1 VTRRVRFRL
10 LAAFTVLLLAAVVL
24 AGVGWWGM
32 RSTQRALAGVEHELL
47 PTLSHALEL
56 SQRTTQLALVAPKLS
71 ESATEVE
78 LEAHRGTAL
87 QLLQQ
92 IQQRS
97 VDLQPS
103 AGLQRVIGP
112 LHQELGRQLDTLVA
126 LTRAKQQLQQRLAAQ
141 RRELE
146 TLGAAWHGAGA
157 AARALPRPAPTPPVH
172 VAAAPPDEAAQATA
186 LWSTLV
192 LGLGAEDAATIGRLQ
207 ADVEAL
213 MLAARARGTL
223 ARLPQPQGDAL
234 RQLADGGEGLL
245 AQRQRLLDL
254 ERRGAYLVVLA
265 RANADELNSEVS
277 LEVARLRGVAAERSN
292 ALERAVRS
300 GETGVLVLALVAIGI
315 AALAARY
322 VRRLVGEI
330 EAVTAHMVRLAEGD
344 TTQQPA
350 AALPPGDRPD
360 ELGALA
366 HSFELLRDQA
376 LARQRLVAELHTQ
389 REQLEAVLESLTDGL
404 AVFDRERRLLL
415 WNRRFAELLAPMG
428 AVPRVGVPLAEL
440 FAGLPPGARWQGAPG
455 RAGHDAAL
463 RGDGSAGALTVAGNA
478 ANTCNAVT
486 GHGDDAARAIAGSP
500 GVSPADAAAWDGSG
514 QVELQLPD
522 GGVWDLRSRRMPAGG
537 SVTLATDLTARRAIE
552 RELQQAQKL
561 EVLGQLTGGVA
572 HDFNNHL
579 GTMLGNLVLL
589 QSELAGAPRAE
600 ALWQRVQRAAA
611 SAAGLTRR
619 LLAFARRQP
628 LQAEQVELDGMLE
641 EMRDL
646 IEYSAGEAVE
656 VTLALGAPGAL
667 LHLDRGQLENAVLNL
682 VMNSAAAMPDGGRL
696 QVGTGVDPDGRV
708 RLSVADSGIGLP
720 PALRDKVFEPFFTTK
735 ADGKGSG
742 LGLSIVYGFVKQSG
756 GDITLQSEPG
766 AGTTVLM
773 RLPPAQAPEARAAAA
788 GAGDAPAGAAAASDD
803 AALHGLRVLVVED
816 DEAFRAT
823 LLDLLQR
830 AGAAAQGVR
839 SAELALQALQAAPAL
854 PQLVLSDICLGRGQD
869 GLGLARTLR
878 QRWPALPVI
887 LMSGLAPE
895 MLGQPTDWLREFG
908 FLQKPF
914 AMRTLADVSRVGP
927 RHEHST
933 SEVHLRRV

>member
-1 VTRRVRFRL
+1 MTRRVRFRL

-32 RSTQRALAGVEHELL
+32 RSTQHALAGVERELL

-87 QLLQQ
+87 ELLQQ

-97 VDLQPS
+97 GELQPW

-112 LHQELGRQLDTLVA
+112 LHQELGRQLDMLVA
-126 LTRAKQQLQQRLAAQ
+126 LTRGKQQLQQRLGAH

-146 TLGAAWHGAGA
+146 TLGAAWHGAGG
-157 AARALPRPAPTPPVH
+157 AARGLPPPPGD
-172 VAAAPPDEAAQATA
+172 ASLATA

-207 ADVEAL
+207 ADVEAR
-213 MLAARARGTL
+213 MLAARGRGVL
-223 ARLPQPQGDAL
+223 AHLPEPQAEAL
-234 RQLADGGEGLL
+234 RQLADAGEGLL

-265 RANADELNSEVS
+265 RANADELNDEVS
-277 LEVARLRGVAAERSN
+277 REVARLRGVAAERSN
-292 ALERAVRS
+292 ALERVVRS
-300 GETGVLVLALVAIGI
+300 GETGVLVLALVAIMI

-322 VRRLVGEI
+322 VRSLVGEI

-350 AALPPGDRPD
+350 AAALPPSDRPD

-415 WNRRFAELLAPMG
+415 WNRRFAELLAPLG

-440 FAGLPPGARWQGAPG
+440 FAGLPPGARWHGAPG
-455 RAGHDAAL
+455 RIGSTGTPRLDDDGTALTMAVSPADAAW
-463 RGDGSAGALTVAGNA
+463 NA
-478 ANTCNAVT
+478 A
-486 GHGDDAARAIAGSP
+486 
-500 GVSPADAAAWDGSG
+500 VSAADAAAWDGSG

-537 SVTLATDLTARRAIE
+537 SVTLATDLSTRRAIE

-600 ALWQRVQRAAA
+600 ALWQRVHRAAA

-628 LQAEQVELDGMLE
+628 LQAERVELDGMLE

-656 VTLALGAPGAL
+656 VTLALDAPGAQ
-667 LHLDRGQLENAVLNL
+667 LHVDRGQLENAVLNL

-696 QVGTGVDPDGRV
+696 QVSTGLDPDGRV
-708 RLSVADSGIGLP
+708 RLAVADTGIGLP

-756 GDITLQSEPG
+756 GDITLDSEPG
-766 AGTTVLM
+766 AGTTVQM
-773 RLPPAQAPEARAAAA
+773 RLPLVAPEASDAPSTAPHGEAA
-788 GAGDAPAGAAAASDD
+788 GAPRPGVARRAHAPEPDD
-803 AALHGLRVLVVED
+803 AALRGLSVLVVED

-830 AGAAAQGVR
+830 AGAQAQGVR
-839 SAELALQALQAAPAL
+839 SAEVALDALQAAPAL

-869 GLGLARTLR
+869 GLGLARSLR
-878 QRWPALPVI
+878 ERWPALPVI

-895 MLGQPTDWLREFG
+895 MLGQPTDWLRDFG

-914 AMRTLADVSRVGP
+914 PMRALAEVSRSGH
-927 RHEHST
+927 RHEHS
-933 SEVHLRRV
+933 

>member
-97 VDLQPS
+97 DDLQPS

-126 LTRAKQQLQQRLAAQ
+126 LTRGKQQLQQRLAAQ

-157 AARALPRPAPTPPVH
+157 AARALPRPAPTP
-172 VAAAPPDEAAQATA
+172 AGDAAQATA

-223 ARLPQPQGDAL
+223 ARLPGPQGDAL
-234 RQLADGGEGLL
+234 RQLADGGDGLL

-265 RANADELNSEVS
+265 RANADELNNEVS

-350 AALPPGDRPD
+350 AAALPPSDRPD

-415 WNRRFAELLAPMG
+415 WNRRFAELLAPLG

-455 RAGHDAAL
+455 GMGRDGAPHADGGAGPVTIAGVA
-463 RGDGSAGALTVAGNA
+463 GVAGSAGNAGNA
-478 ANTCNAVT
+478 GNA
-486 GHGDDAARAIAGSP
+486 DEAARAIAGSP
-500 GVSPADAAAWDGSG
+500 AVSPADAAAWDGSG

-756 GDITLQSEPG
+756 GDIALHSEPG

-803 AALHGLRVLVVED
+803 AALQGLRVLVVED

-830 AGAAAQGVR
+830 AGAAAEGVR
-839 SAELALQALQAAPAL
+839 SAEVALQTLQAAPAL
-854 PQLVLSDICLGRGQD
+854 RQLVLSDICLGRSQD

-895 MLGQPTDWLREFG
+895 MLGQPTDWLRDFG

-914 AMRTLADVSRVGP
+914 AMRTLADVSRMGP

>member
-126 LTRAKQQLQQRLAAQ
+126 LTRGKQQLQQRLAAQ

-157 AARALPRPAPTPPVH
+157 AARALPRPAPTP
-172 VAAAPPDEAAQATA
+172 AGDAAQATA

-223 ARLPQPQGDAL
+223 ARLPGPQGDAL
-234 RQLADGGEGLL
+234 RQLADGGDGLL

-265 RANADELNSEVS
+265 RANADELNNEVS

-350 AALPPGDRPD
+350 AAALPPSDRPD

-415 WNRRFAELLAPMG
+415 WNRRFAELLAPLG

-455 RAGHDAAL
+455 GMGRDGAPHADGGAGPVTIAGVA
-463 RGDGSAGALTVAGNA
+463 GVAGSAGNAGNA
-478 ANTCNAVT
+478 GNA
-486 GHGDDAARAIAGSP
+486 DEAARAIAGSP
-500 GVSPADAAAWDGSG
+500 AVSPADAAAWDGSG

-756 GDITLQSEPG
+756 GDIALHSEPG

-803 AALHGLRVLVVED
+803 AALQGLRVLVVED

-830 AGAAAQGVR
+830 AGAAAEGVR
-839 SAELALQALQAAPAL
+839 SAEVALQTLQAAPAL
-854 PQLVLSDICLGRGQD
+854 RQLVLSDICLGRSQD

-895 MLGQPTDWLREFG
+895 MLGQPTDWLRDFG

-914 AMRTLADVSRVGP
+914 AMRTLADVSRMGP

>member
-1 VTRRVRFRL
+1 MTRRVRFRL

-71 ESATEVE
+71 DSVTEVE

-126 LTRAKQQLQQRLAAQ
+126 LTRGKQQLQARLSAQ

-146 TLGAAWHGAGA
+146 ALGAAWHGAGGPV
-157 AARALPRPAPTPPVH
+157 RALPPPPPPTD
-172 VAAAPPDEAAQATA
+172 AAHATA

-192 LGLGAEDAATIGRLQ
+192 LGLGADDAASIGRLQ

-213 MLAARARGTL
+213 MHAARGRGTL
-223 ARLPQPQGDAL
+223 ARLPEAQADAL

-265 RANADELNSEVS
+265 RANADELNDEVS
-277 LEVARLRGVAAERSN
+277 REVARLRGVATERSS
-292 ALERAVRS
+292 ALARVVRS
-300 GETGVLVLALVAIGI
+300 GETGVLVLALVAIMI

-350 AALPPGDRPD
+350 AAELPPSDRPD

-415 WNRRFAELLAPMG
+415 WNRRFAELLAPLG
-428 AVPRVGVPLAEL
+428 TVPRVGVPLAEL
-440 FAGLPPGARWQGAPG
+440 FDGLPPGARWHGAPG
-455 RAGHDAAL
+455 RGGAPRLDEDAAISSA
-463 RGDGSAGALTVAGNA
+463 DGARTVA
-478 ANTCNAVT
+478 
-486 GHGDDAARAIAGSP
+486 
-500 GVSPADAAAWDGSG
+500 VSAADAAAWDGSG

-537 SVTLATDLTARRAIE
+537 SVTLATDLSARRAIE

-579 GTMLGNLVLL
+579 GTMLGNLTLL

-600 ALWQRVQRAAA
+600 ALWQRVHRAAA

-628 LQAEQVELDGMLE
+628 LQAERVELDGMLE

-656 VTLALGAPGAL
+656 VTLALDARGAL
-667 LHLDRGQLENAVLNL
+667 LHVDRGQLENAVLNL

-696 QVGTGVDPDGRV
+696 HLATGIEGDGRV
-708 RLSVADSGIGLP
+708 RLAVADTGIGLP

-756 GDITLQSEPG
+756 GDITLESEPG

-773 RLPPAQAPEARAAAA
+773 RLPTVAPPEAQAPGHAAPDPERQAGGQAA
-788 GAGDAPAGAAAASDD
+788 GAVADE

-830 AGAAAQGVR
+830 AGAAAEGVR
-839 SAELALQALQAAPAL
+839 SAEVALEALQAAPAL

-878 QRWPALPVI
+878 RRWPGLPVI

-895 MLGQPTDWLREFG
+895 MLGQPTDWLRDFG

-914 AMRTLADVSRVGP
+914 PMRALADVSRVGP
-927 RHEHST
+927 RHEHS
-933 SEVHLRRV
+933 

>member
-1 VTRRVRFRL
+1 MSRGVRFRL
-10 LAAFTVLLLAAVVL
+10 LAAFTVLLLAAVML

-32 RSTQRALAGVEHELL
+32 RSTQRALAGVQHELL
-47 PTLSHALEL
+47 PTLLHALEV
-56 SQRTTQLALVAPKLS
+56 SQRTTQLALVARKLS
-71 ESATEVE
+71 ESSTEVE
-78 LEAHRGTAL
+78 LETHRGTAL

-103 AGLQRVIGP
+103 AGLQRVIGS

-126 LTRAKQQLQQRLAAQ
+126 LTSGKQQLQERLAAQ

-146 TLGAAWHGAGA
+146 TLGAAWHGAGG
-157 AARALPRPAPTPPVH
+157 AARTQPPPAGD
-172 VAAAPPDEAAQATA
+172 AGLATA

-192 LGLGAEDAATIGRLQ
+192 LGLGAEDASTIGRLQ

-213 MLAARARGTL
+213 MLAARHRDAL
-223 ARLPQPQGDAL
+223 ARLPEPQAGML
-234 RQLADGGEGLL
+234 RQLADPVEGLL

-254 ERRGAYLVVLA
+254 ERRGAYMVVLA
-265 RANADELNSEVS
+265 RANADELNDEVS
-277 LEVARLRGVAAERSN
+277 REVARLRGVAADRSS
-292 ALERAVRS
+292 ALERVVRS
-300 GETGVLVLALVAIGI
+300 GETGVLALALVAIMI
-315 AALAARY
+315 AALAAHY
-322 VRRLVGEI
+322 VRRLVGEV

-350 AALPPGDRPD
+350 AAALPPSDRPD

-428 AVPRVGVPLAEL
+428 AAPRVGVPLAEL
-440 FAGLPPGARWQGAPG
+440 FAGLPAGARWHGAPG
-455 RAGHDAAL
+455 R
-463 RGDGSAGALTVAGNA
+463 DGMPRLDDDGRALTLPVSA
-478 ANTCNAVT
+478 ADAEWTSAVS
-486 GHGDDAARAIAGSP
+486 A
-500 GVSPADAAAWDGSG
+500 ADAAAWDGSG

-600 ALWQRVQRAAA
+600 ALWQRIQRAAA

-628 LQAEQVELDGMLE
+628 LQAEAVEIDEMLL

-646 IEYSAGEAVE
+646 IEYSAGEAVAVE
-656 VTLALGAPGAL
+656 LSLDAAGAQ

-682 VMNSAAAMPDGGRL
+682 VMNSAAAMPDGGQL
-696 QVGTGVDPDGRV
+696 HLATQCADGRISLKV
-708 RLSVADSGIGLP
+708 SDSGIGLP

-756 GDITLQSEPG
+756 GDITLTSEPG
-766 AGTTVLM
+766 AGTTV
-773 RLPPAQAPEARAAAA
+773 RLRFPAWQGGGAGGEGGAALPRKPGLAA
-788 GAGDAPAGAAAASDD
+788 GLPEDSS
-803 AALHGLRVLVVED
+803 AALQGLEILVVED
-816 DEAFRAT
+816 DDAFRPT

-830 AGAAAQGVR
+830 AGAQASGVR
-839 SAELALQALQAAPAL
+839 SAEAALEALQAAPQL
-854 PQLVLSDICLGRGQD
+854 PRLVLSDICLGRGQD

-878 QRWPALPVI
+878 QRWPSLPVI

-895 MLGQPTDWLREFG
+895 MLAEPADWLGDFA

-914 AMRTLADVSRVGP
+914 ALHALADVSRVGP
-927 RHEHST
+927 RHEHS
-933 SEVHLRRV
+933 

>member
-1 VTRRVRFRL
+1 MSRGVRFRL
-10 LAAFTVLLLAAVVL
+10 LAAFTVLLLAAVML

-32 RSTQRALAGVEHELL
+32 RSTQRALAGVQHELL
-47 PTLSHALEL
+47 PTLLHALEV
-56 SQRTTQLALVAPKLS
+56 SQRTTQLALVARKLS

-78 LEAHRGTAL
+78 LETHRGTAL

-103 AGLQRVIGP
+103 AGLQRVIGS

-126 LTRAKQQLQQRLAAQ
+126 LTSGKQQLQERLAAQ

-146 TLGAAWHGAGA
+146 TLGAAWHGAGG
-157 AARALPRPAPTPPVH
+157 AARTQPPPAGDAAL
-172 VAAAPPDEAAQATA
+172 ATA

-192 LGLGAEDAATIGRLQ
+192 LGLGAEDASTIGRLQ

-213 MLAARARGTL
+213 MLAARHRGAL
-223 ARLPQPQGDAL
+223 GRLPEPQGGML
-234 RQLADGGEGLL
+234 RQLADPIEGLL

-254 ERRGAYLVVLA
+254 ERRGAYMVVLA
-265 RANADELNSEVS
+265 RANADELNDEVS
-277 LEVARLRGVAAERSN
+277 REVARLRGVASDRSS
-292 ALERAVRS
+292 ALERVVRS
-300 GETGVLVLALVAIGI
+300 GETGVLALALVAIMI
-315 AALAARY
+315 AALAAHY
-322 VRRLVGEI
+322 VRRLVGEV

-350 AALPPGDRPD
+350 AAALPPSDRPD

-428 AVPRVGVPLAEL
+428 AAPRVGVPLAEL
-440 FAGLPPGARWQGAPG
+440 FAGLPAGARWHGAPG
-455 RAGHDAAL
+455 R
-463 RGDGSAGALTVAGNA
+463 DGAPRREGTPRLDDDGTALTWPVSSADA
-478 ANTCNAVT
+478 EWTSAVS
-486 GHGDDAARAIAGSP
+486 A
-500 GVSPADAAAWDGSG
+500 ADAAAWDGSG

-600 ALWQRVQRAAA
+600 ALWQRVHRAAA

-628 LQAEQVELDGMLE
+628 LQAERVELDSMLE

-656 VTLALGAPGAL
+656 VALALDAPGAL
-667 LHLDRGQLENAVLNL
+667 LHVDRGQLENAVLNL
-682 VMNSAAAMPDGGRL
+682 VMNSAAAMPDGGHM
-696 QVGTGVDPDGRV
+696 QVSTGLDPDGRI
-708 RLSVADSGIGLP
+708 RLAVADTGIGLP

-756 GDITLQSEPG
+756 GDITLDSEPG
-766 AGTTVLM
+766 AGTTVQM
-773 RLPPAQAPEARAAAA
+773 RLPPAGPAPA
-788 GAGDAPAGAAAASDD
+788 APAGGSGTARPGARPSAAD
-803 AALHGLRVLVVED
+803 AEHPELRGLRVLVVED

-830 AGAAAQGVR
+830 AGAEAQGVR
-839 SAELALQALQAAPAL
+839 SAEVALEALQAAPAL
-854 PQLVLSDICLGRGQD
+854 PQLVLSDICLGRGED

-878 QRWPALPVI
+878 ARWPNLPVI

-895 MLGQPTDWLREFG
+895 MLGHPTDWLRDFG

-914 AMRTLADVSRVGP
+914 PLHALADVSRVGP
-927 RHEHST
+927 RHEHS
-933 SEVHLRRV
+933 

>member
-1 VTRRVRFRL
+1 MRVPSVEKGPRVTRRVRFRL

-71 ESATEVE
+71 DSATEVE

-103 AGLQRVIGP
+103 AGLQRVIAP

-126 LTRAKQQLQQRLAAQ
+126 LTRGKQQLQARLAAQ

-146 TLGAAWHGAGA
+146 ALGAAWHGAGGPVRVTLPPQPTDA
-157 AARALPRPAPTPPVH
+157 AH
-172 VAAAPPDEAAQATA
+172 ATA

-192 LGLGAEDAATIGRLQ
+192 LGLGADDAASIGRLQ

-213 MLAARARGTL
+213 MHAARSRGTL
-223 ARLPQPQGDAL
+223 ARLPEAQAAAL
-234 RQLADGGEGLL
+234 RELADGTEGLL

-265 RANADELNSEVS
+265 RANADELNDEVS
-277 LEVARLRGVAAERSN
+277 REVARLRGVAAERSS
-292 ALERAVRS
+292 ALERVVRS
-300 GETGVLVLALVAIGI
+300 GETGVLVLALVAIMI

-322 VRRLVGEI
+322 VRQLVAEI
-330 EAVTAHMVRLAEGD
+330 EAVTAHMVRLADGD

-350 AALPPGDRPD
+350 AAALPPSDRPD

-415 WNRRFAELLAPMG
+415 WNRRFAELLAPLG
-428 AVPRVGVPLAEL
+428 TLPRVGVPLAEL
-440 FAGLPPGARWQGAPG
+440 FAGLPSGARWHGAPG
-455 RAGHDAAL
+455 REAPARLD
-463 RGDGSAGALTVAGNA
+463 DGGT
-478 ANTCNAVT
+478 AVT
-486 GHGDDAARAIAGSP
+486 A
-500 GVSPADAAAWDGSG
+500 ADAEAWDGSG

-537 SVTLATDLTARRAIE
+537 SVTLATDLSARRAIE

-579 GTMLGNLVLL
+579 GTMLGNLTLL

-600 ALWQRVQRAAA
+600 ALWQRVHRAAA

-628 LQAEQVELDGMLE
+628 LQAERVELDGMLE

-646 IEYSAGEAVE
+646 VEYSAGEAVE
-656 VTLALGAPGAL
+656 VTLALDAPRAL
-667 LHLDRGQLENAVLNL
+667 LHVDRGQLENAVLNL

-696 QVGTGVDPDGRV
+696 HVSTGLEADGRV
-708 RLSVADSGIGLP
+708 RLAVADTGIGLP

-756 GDITLQSEPG
+756 GDIALDSEPG

-773 RLPPAQAPEARAAAA
+773 RLPTVAPPDAQAQAGADSPPQAA
-788 GAGDAPAGAAAASDD
+788 GQAVGAGGADE
-803 AALHGLRVLVVED
+803 AALRGLRVLVVED

-830 AGAAAQGVR
+830 AGAAAEGVR
-839 SAELALQALQAAPAL
+839 SAEVALDTLQAAPAL

-878 QRWPALPVI
+878 RRWPGLPVI

-895 MLGQPTDWLREFG
+895 MLGQPTDWLRDFG

-914 AMRTLADVSRVGP
+914 AMRALADVSRVGP
-927 RHEHST
+927 RHEHS
-933 SEVHLRRV
+933 

>member
-1 VTRRVRFRL
+1 MGMTRRVRFRL

-126 LTRAKQQLQQRLAAQ
+126 LTRGKQQLQARLAAQ

-146 TLGAAWHGAGA
+146 TLAAAWHGAGVAVRAVPMPPPPPPGDA
-157 AARALPRPAPTPPVH
+157 AH
-172 VAAAPPDEAAQATA
+172 ATA

-213 MLAARARGTL
+213 MLAARGRGTL
-223 ARLPQPQGDAL
+223 GRLPELQAEAL

-265 RANADELNSEVS
+265 RANADELNDEVS
-277 LEVARLRGVAAERSN
+277 REVARLRGVAAERSN
-292 ALERAVRS
+292 ALERVVRS
-300 GETGVLVLALVAIGI
+300 GETGVLVLALVAITI

-322 VRRLVGEI
+322 VRRLVAEI

-350 AALPPGDRPD
+350 AAALPPSDRPD

-415 WNRRFAELLAPMG
+415 WNRRFAELLAPLG
-428 AVPRVGVPLAEL
+428 AAPRVGVPLAEL
-440 FAGLPPGARWQGAPG
+440 FAGLPPGARWHGTPG
-455 RAGHDAAL
+455 R
-463 RGDGSAGALTVAGNA
+463 DGTPRLDDNGTAITVA
-478 ANTCNAVT
+478 
-486 GHGDDAARAIAGSP
+486 
-500 GVSPADAAAWDGSG
+500 VSAADAAAWDGSG

-537 SVTLATDLTARRAIE
+537 SVTLATDLSARRAIE

-600 ALWQRVQRAAA
+600 ALWQRVHRAAA

-628 LQAEQVELDGMLE
+628 LQAERVELDGMLE

-656 VTLALGAPGAL
+656 VTLALAAPGAL
-667 LHLDRGQLENAVLNL
+667 LHVDRGQLENAVLNL

-696 QVGTGVDPDGRV
+696 HLATGLDPDGRV
-708 RLSVADSGIGLP
+708 RLGVVDSGIGLP

-756 GDITLQSEPG
+756 GDITLESEPG

-773 RLPPAQAPEARAAAA
+773 RLPPAAALAPAAATAGVGGIAEADVVGRESPGMQPRAAEA
-788 GAGDAPAGAAAASDD
+788 DD
-803 AALHGLRVLVVED
+803 AALRGLRVLVVED

-823 LLDLLQR
+823 LLDLLER
-830 AGAAAQGVR
+830 AGAAPEGVR
-839 SAELALQALQAAPAL
+839 SAEVALETLQAAPEL

-869 GLGLARTLR
+869 GLGLARVLR
-878 QRWPALPVI
+878 RRWPALPVI

-895 MLGQPTDWLREFG
+895 MLGEPTDWLRDFG

-914 AMRTLADVSRVGP
+914 AMRALADVSRIGQ
-927 RHEHST
+927 RQEHS
-933 SEVHLRRV
+933 